1 VRPEIALLA
10 LLLSSSPREV
20 VVGAGE
26 SLADVSRRELG
37 DASAESELRA
47 LNHLPADA
55 GVPPGTRLRLPGED
69 RERALK
75 ALGAA
80 RNAISQTDSGEVGKE
95 ARSRLDEA
103 ESLFVRAE
111 YVRAAEAADEAW
123 KRVSEQKSAETAFS
137 VEVSDGGTT
146 KVTSRAGTP
155 VRVEA
160 QGVQREVN
168 AGQTLSVA
176 RGEAPPVPRAA
187 PPPVPVLSFPGENA
201 KLKLKPDSKGNLG
214 PVQLAWKKSNT
225 AHSYRVEVVS
235 DLSDIAPITLESA
248 TPFLS
253 LPPLPPGHYRW
264 RVLAQGGEALN
275 SEPSAMRRFEL
286 VVEPLKLEV
295 RQPIWK

>member
-1 VRPEIALLA
+1 
-10 LLLSSSPREV
+10 
-20 VVGAGE
+20 
-26 SLADVSRRELG
+26 
-37 DASAESELRA
+37 
-47 LNHLPADA
+47 
-55 GVPPGTRLRLPGED
+55 
-69 RERALK
+69 
-75 ALGAA
+75 
-80 RNAISQTDSGEVGKE
+80 
-95 ARSRLDEA
+95 
-103 ESLFVRAE
+103 
-111 YVRAAEAADEAW
+111 
-123 KRVSEQKSAETAFS
+123 

-187 PPPVPVLSFPGENA
+187 PPSVPVLSFPEENA
-201 KLKLKPDSKGNLG
+201 KLRLKPDPKGNLG
-214 PVQLAWKKSNT
+214 PVRLAWKKSNK

-235 DLSDIAPITLESA
+235 DLSDVAPIALESA

-275 SEPSAMRRFEL
+275 SEPSAVRRFEL